1 MVDYQLLDTF
11 LAVLSIPFIL
21 VGVAGNVLVIYIV
34 HSTQIMH
41 STTNF
46 LLVNLAV
53 SDCLTLLVW
62 PLHWQIWWRE
72 KRLYGITGELLCKTF
87 TGVTIIDVFCVVSSF
102 TLTTLAI
109 ERYHA
114 LMKPFHTSLRL
125 SIEYVQPTI
134 AIIWFSSILLCLPD
148 FILRSLDNEFNSC
161 VGPWTMHMDNRSRIY
176 VICNLVLSVYVPFF
190 ILLFCYGSV
199 IRGLYFTN
207 TVCASEPIEHSQ
219 SNQEKKQLV
228 ITFVSVTAGFFVCFI
243 PPASQFMYLACT
255 EHEADITMHEMCYQF
270 LWFLLM
276 ATSTLNP
283 ILYAFRSTNFRNG
296 FRRIIT
302 FPCKE
307 TSQRV
312 QNIPLE

>member
-1 MVDYQLLDTF
+1 
-11 LAVLSIPFIL
+11 
-21 VGVAGNVLVIYIV
+21 
-34 HSTQIMH
+34 MH

-53 SDCLTLLVW
+53 SDCLTLLAW

-72 KRLYGITGELLCKTF
+72 KRLYGITGDLLCKTF
-87 TGVTIIDVFCVVSSF
+87 TGVTIIDILCVVSSF

-125 SIEYVQPTI
+125 SIEYVKPQI
-134 AIIWFSSILLCLPD
+134 GIIWFSSILLCLPD
-148 FILRSLDNEFNSC
+148 FILRSLDNEFNSW

-190 ILLFCYGSV
+190 ILLFCYSSV

-228 ITFVSVTAGFFVCFI
+228 ITFVSVTAGFFCLFYSTWEPIHVFSLHRARSRCHNARDVLSIPVVCANGHFN
-243 PPASQFMYLACT
+243 PKP
-255 EHEADITMHEMCYQF
+255 
-270 LWFLLM
+270 
-276 ATSTLNP
+276 NP
-283 ILYAFRSTNFRNG
+283 IC
-296 FRRIIT
+296 
-302 FPCKE
+302 FPQYK
-307 TSQRV
+307 
-312 QNIPLE
+312 L